1 MTLGDGTT
9 VYYGGGYSPPFE
21 KVGTVIGW
29 AKYDGQFHYAIRSA
43 SGSIFTRSESMVSDK
58 PPEPET
64 TLPEYVAAYIKHEL
78 DLYTIRPPATRYVIL
93 LENLDTWI
101 ANAFE
106 AYEGGA
112 R

>member
-21 KVGTVIGW
+21 KGGTVIGW

-64 TLPEYVAAYIKHEL
+64 TLPEYVAAYIKHEC
-78 DLYTIRPPATRYVIL
+78 YVSGRPQL
-93 LENLDTWI
+93 LKDLDTWV

-106 AYEGGA
+106 AYEEGA